1 MIDFIYTKCSLP
13 KINRSDLNILENY
26 DIHLIKIFQGDKL
39 LCLGNNIKIY
49 ELMNLNFLCS
59 IPIDDNDNYFLN
71 KLEIIEKDKFIVFGE
86 NCLKLYKFIQDKDK
100 SLYNIFEVAKLTN
113 FSHNIR
119 IYNVL
124 YIRYK
129 IICIGEH
136 IFSIYNII
144 NNKFELQT
152 KIKSFI
158 ISANNIKIQGFLFNK
173 NIIGMFGFPKNQFE
187 FWNIKTYKFIY
198 ITEKI
203 QYEQIFLT
211 DENNI
216 INLKDDDHVIIGNY
230 MVVCKFSYKSRNIVK
245 VYDFNIMVYYQLN
258 NLLFFHYIIIFL
270 SLIYTKKNIAELAK
284 LINILIL

>member
-1 MIDFIYTKCSLP
+1 
-13 KINRSDLNILENY
+13 
-26 DIHLIKIFQGDKL
+26 
-39 LCLGNNIKIY
+39 
-49 ELMNLNFLCS
+49 
-59 IPIDDNDNYFLN
+59 
-71 KLEIIEKDKFIVFGE
+71 
-86 NCLKLYKFIQDKDK
+86 
-100 SLYNIFEVAKLTN
+100 
-113 FSHNIR
+113 
-119 IYNVL
+119 
-124 YIRYK
+124 
-129 IICIGEH
+129 
-136 IFSIYNII
+136 
-144 NNKFELQT
+144 
-152 KIKSFI
+152 
-158 ISANNIKIQGFLFNK
+158 
-173 NIIGMFGFPKNQFE
+173 MFGFPKNQFE